1 VPSEAV
7 VTPIESSVAAAMRGA
22 RVAGAD
28 AGVVLD
34 AAIDH
39 GVAALLH
46 ERAIEDWPCDV
57 RERLRGVRREQL
69 VASIARTRQ
78 ACRAFDALSAAGI
91 RAAVI
96 KGAHVQHTIYR
107 DAADRPCSD
116 TDVLIRAAD
125 RDRASAVLERIG
137 YRRPVHIHG
146 RVILGQFH
154 FELPAPCSDPNPGG
168 RGAQFCSDPDPG
180 GRGAQFCSDPGIPP
194 AGAHLGSEQ
203 NRAGYPLDVHWRI
216 AAPLVFETAVDVD
229 AVLARAVPLP
239 PVGPGAVAPASA
251 DAMVIA
257 CVHLIA
263 HHACWPRLV
272 WLYDLHLLAAAADPP
287 IADGALLD
295 ASRGV
300 RAICARALRTAAV
313 PFPHPRLDACAA
325 LLERHAGAEPSAS
338 LLRRRH
344 PLLDLWRDVRTDAPW
359 SMRWTLLKE
368 HLCPGADYMRRAGYR
383 APLPLAYAARA
394 AAGVR
399 RLIAADR

>member
-1 VPSEAV
+1 M
-7 VTPIESSVAAAMRGA
+7 TPIDSRIAAAVRGE
-22 RVAGAD
+22 RLSGAD
-28 AGVVLD
+28 AAGVLD

-46 ERAIEDWPCDV
+46 ERAVEDWPRDM
-57 RERLRGVRREQL
+57 RERLHAVRREQL
-69 VASIARTRQ
+69 VASLARTRQ
-78 ACRAFDALSAAGI
+78 ARRVFDALSAAGV
-91 RAAVI
+91 RAAAI

-125 RDRASAVLERIG
+125 RDRASAVLERCG
-137 YRRPVHIHG
+137 YRRPVHVHG

-154 FELPAPCSDPNPGG
+154 FELPTPCSDPNLGV
-168 RGAQFCSDPDPG
+168 RGDHFCSDPE
-180 GRGAQFCSDPGIPP
+180 IPP

-216 AAPLVFETAVDVD
+216 AAPLVLETAVDVD

-239 PVGPGAVAPASA
+239 PLGPGAVAPAPA

-257 CVHLIA
+257 GVHLIA
-263 HHACWPRLV
+263 HHARWPRLV
-272 WLYDLHLLAAAADPP
+272 WLYDLHLLAATDPP
-287 IADGALLD
+287 IADAALLD

-300 RAICARALRTAAV
+300 RAICARSLRTAAV
-313 PFPHPRLDACAA
+313 AFPHQRLDAYAS
-325 LLERHAGAEPSAS
+325 LLERHAGREPSAM

-359 SMRWTLLKE
+359 STRWTLLKE

-383 APLPLAYAARA
+383 TPLPLAYATRA
-394 AAGVR
+394 ASGVR